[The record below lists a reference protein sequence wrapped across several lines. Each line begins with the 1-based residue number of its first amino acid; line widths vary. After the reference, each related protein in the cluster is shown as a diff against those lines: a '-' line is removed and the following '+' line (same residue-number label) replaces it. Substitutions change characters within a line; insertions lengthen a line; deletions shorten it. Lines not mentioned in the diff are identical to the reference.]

1 MTLLLFTTT
10 ITTTTTVIQA
20 VGPTTSDDP
29 CPGVLTEKKDKAA
42 WDKKCA
48 ALKKV
53 EVKAAAAKAKE
64 DAKAAAAAQKEAKAQ
79 EARLAKEQAARAKEE
94 AAREKKEAAEKAK
107 ADKERAAREKKEA
120 AEKAKADKAQA
131 ALEKKEAAERAKA
144 EKAAA
149 KNNKKAGTAG
159 EKDTTAVAAPVS
171 YLLLLLI
178 SMYLFIPLENE
189 YPHHHYKSGA
199 FEQNVSHIS
208 LPLIISY
215 ALCFFRFCLSR
226 FRAVQMSMRS
236 KLALRLRASLR
247 RQSRLFA
254 GIALRSLRRELQ

>member
-1 MTLLLFTTT
+1 LTLLLFTTT

-107 ADKERAAREKKEA
+107 ADKER
-120 AEKAKADKAQA
+120 A